1 MKTSYKLLGVFWDNL
16 KTSTT
21 VSYLDGDNFINNIDE
36 DYNLFD
42 INNIRK
48 VDITDI
54 LEIKNEAEL
63 EILLNKM
70 KKYNSILISINYI
83 PINRNKSL
91 DNFYLKRINQ
101 IYSYF
106 KEKLDNTKVYLSGNY
121 KDILNK
127 IKSDSN

>member
-1 MKTSYKLLGVFWDNL
+1 MKTSYKLLGKFWDNL

-21 VSYLDGDNFINNIDE
+21 VSYLDSDDFISNIDE

-42 INNIRK
+42 FNNIRK

-54 LEIKNEAEL
+54 LEINNDAEL
-63 EILLNKM
+63 KILLDKM
-70 KKYNSILISINYI
+70 KKYSSILININYI
-83 PINRNKSL
+83 PINRNRSL

-106 KEKLDNTKVYLSGNY
+106 KEKLDNTEVYLSSNY
-121 KDILNK
+121 KEYLDT
-127 IKSDSN
+127 IKK

>member
-1 MKTSYKLLGVFWDNL
+1 MKSSYKLFGTFWDNL

-21 VSYLDGDNFINNIDE
+21 VSYLNDSAFINSINE

-42 INNIRK
+42 LNGIRK

-54 LEIKNEAEL
+54 LEIKNEVEL
-63 EILLNKM
+63 EILLDKM
-70 KKYNSILISINYI
+70 KNYNSLLININYI
-83 PINRNKSL
+83 PINRNRSL

-106 KEKLDNTKVYLSGNY
+106 KEELDNTEVYLSSNY
-121 KDILNK
+121 KEYLDK
-127 IKSDSN
+127 IKK